1 MTKEKPL
8 AGILVVSDIDNTL
21 LTQEDGLPPENA
33 EAIRRFC
40 ALGGSFTLATG
51 RNVPS
56 ARRYLTTLSVNAP
69 VILLNGGLIY
79 DYGRELT
86 LNSHTISRE
95 KAQAALSQLL
105 QAFPALGF
113 EVMAENLQ
121 TYIVRANAA
130 TERHLRQEHF
140 AAVWADAEKL
150 PGRWFKVLAAG
161 APEQCA
167 AAERFCRRQFAGEEE
182 LLFQRTQDCYFEILP
197 AQVNKGTALRS
208 LCRILGI
215 PQQASYAIG
224 DYDNDIEMLRAA
236 GFAVA
241 VAGAPARGRR
251 WADLV
256 TGSCADGGVAQFL
269 QALMALKTGAKA
281 EKMAQ

>member
-1 MTKEKPL
+1 MKEKPMTGL
-8 AGILVVSDIDNTL
+8 LVVSDVDNTL
-21 LTQEDGLPPENA
+21 LTEAAGLPPENLQ
-33 EAIRRFC
+33 AIQRFC

-56 ARRYLTTLSVNAP
+56 ARRWLDGIPVNAP

-79 DYGRELT
+79 DYERELV
-86 LNSHTISRE
+86 LNTHYISRE
-95 KAQAALSQLL
+95 KACPVLLQLL

-121 TYIVRANAA
+121 TYVVRASAG
-130 TERHLRQEHF
+130 TDRHLRQEHF
-140 AAVWADAEKL
+140 CAVLADVEKV

-161 APEQCA
+161 EPDQCA
-167 AAERFCRRQFAGEEE
+167 AAERFCRKHFAQQEE

-208 LCRILGI
+208 LCRIQGI
-215 PQQASYAIG
+215 AQQASYAIG
-224 DYDNDIEMLRAA
+224 DYDNDVELLRAA

-241 VAGAPARGRR
+241 VANAPARVRR

-269 QALMALKTGAKA
+269 QALMDFRL
-281 EKMAQ
+281 ERRPR